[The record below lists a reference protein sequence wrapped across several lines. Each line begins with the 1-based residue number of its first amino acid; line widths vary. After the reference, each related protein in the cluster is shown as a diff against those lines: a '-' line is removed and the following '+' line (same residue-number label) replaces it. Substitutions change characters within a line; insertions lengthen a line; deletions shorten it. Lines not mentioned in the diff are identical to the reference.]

1 MAVSTLV
8 QKTEKTKQFLL
19 IGGSLALVLMLV
31 SMSIGAFQIPL
42 SKLPW
47 VLLHAMGWDMQGI
60 DMREVNVLM
69 HIRLPRVLL
78 AALVGGGLGLAG
90 AALQGLF
97 RNPLVEP
104 GLIGVSSG
112 AALFAVVFLVFGASL
127 PVLGEALRMPG
138 LTLAAFAGGVINTL
152 LVYKLAGLRGK
163 ASISMLILA
172 GIALNALCGALIGL
186 VIFYADDT
194 ALRNFT
200 FWSLGDVGGATWPKV
215 GIMAL
220 ATLPAVF
227 LLLRQHRAL
236 DALALG
242 EAEAFHMGVEVEKL
256 KYYVILG
263 AALIVGVG
271 VSLTGTIGFVGLIVP
286 HLTRMMLGA
295 GHKAVLPGSFLLGR
309 MLLTLSDLLARTVI
323 SPAEIP
329 IGIITAIIGAPFF
342 IWLIS
347 NLKR

>member
-1 MAVSTLV
+1 MAVGTLV
-8 QKTEKTKQFLL
+8 HKTQKTRQFLF
-19 IGGSLALVLMLV
+19 IGAFFALVLMMV
-31 SMSIGAFQIPL
+31 SMSMGAFEIPFTKVPL
-42 SKLPW
+42 VFVQALG
-47 VLLHAMGWDMQGI
+47 LDMEGVEL
-60 DMREVNVLM
+60 REVNVLL

-112 AALFAVVFLVFGASL
+112 AALFAVIFLVFGAGL
-127 PVLGEALRMPG
+127 PVLGDAFRMPG
-138 LTLAAFAGGVINTL
+138 LTLAAFAGGAINTL

-220 ATLPAVF
+220 ATFPAMF

-256 KYYVILG
+256 KYFVIIG

-286 HLTRMMLGA
+286 HLTRMILGA
-295 GHKAVLPGSFLLGR
+295 GHKAVLPGSFLLGVV
-309 MLLTLSDLLARTVI
+309 LLTLSDLLARTVI
-323 SPAEIP
+323 APAEIP

>member
-1 MAVSTLV
+1 MEASTLV
-8 QKTEKTKQFLL
+8 HKAGKTRQFLL
-19 IGGSLALVLMLV
+19 AGGFLALLLLLL

-42 SKLPW
+42 PKIPL
-47 VLLHAMGWDMQGI
+47 VFLQALGWDMQGVEA
-60 DMREVNVLM
+60 REVNVLM
-69 HIRLPRVLL
+69 HIRLPRVVL

-112 AALFAVVFLVFGASL
+112 AALFAVAFLVFGAGL
-127 PVLGEALRMPG
+127 PVWGDALRMPG
-138 LTLAAFAGGVINTL
+138 LTLAAFAGGAINTL

-215 GIMAL
+215 GITAL
-220 ATLPAVF
+220 ATLPAMF
-227 LLLRQHRAL
+227 LLVRQHRAL

-242 EAEAFHMGVEVEKL
+242 EAEAFHMGVEVDKL
-256 KYYVILG
+256 KYVVIIG
-263 AALIVGVG
+263 TALIVGVG

-286 HLTRMMLGA
+286 HLTRMILGA
-295 GHKAVLPGSFLLGR
+295 GHKAVLPGSFLLG
-309 MLLTLSDLLARTVI
+309 MILLTLSDLLARTVI
-323 SPAEIP
+323 APAEIP